1 MTNENSRQYKT
12 RNVYQNKRVSAQMNP
27 EQIAQSIRNIAK
39 GIHEG
44 SYKVTKTIRILHQS
58 GAINELTHAV
68 YDATVAA
75 RDTAREIRDTANDL
89 KEDGIIGGTA
99 NAIQET
105 KVVADAM
112 VHTVRDIATG
122 TAKTFPRA
130 IMTRVPEWP

>member
-1 MTNENSRQYKT
+1 MDMTNENSRQYKT
-12 RNVYQNKRVSAQMNP
+12 RIVYQNKRVSAQMNP

-75 RDTAREIRDTANDL
+75 HDTAREI
-89 KEDGIIGGTA
+89 IGGIASLYKKLQWQRMRQYT
-99 NAIQET
+99 QSET
-105 KVVADAM
+105 
-112 VHTVRDIATG
+112 
-122 TAKTFPRA
+122 
-130 IMTRVPEWP
+130 